1 MAKVNTRWTVLP
13 HGPIQEESENLWTV
27 RAPLPDMPLG
37 RVMSI
42 ARMSDGRLVVHNG
55 IALEAASMLA
65 IEGWGTP
72 AFLLVPNG
80 WHRLDAPAYK
90 ARYPALRVL
99 CPEGARK
106 TVGEVVTV
114 DGTYEDFP
122 SDPDVA
128 VTYLEGVKR
137 REGFVEVRSRDGVSL
152 VFNDVI
158 FNQPHLPGMNGFVM
172 RLLGSTGG
180 PRVTR
185 IGKLFLVKD
194 RAALRAHLERL
205 ATLPDLR
212 RIVIMHG
219 ASVSDGGRAAELL
232 RQVAAGL

>member
-1 MAKVNTRWTVLP
+1 
-13 HGPIQEESENLWTV
+13 
-27 RAPLPDMPLG
+27 
-37 RVMSI
+37 
-42 ARMSDGRLVVHNG
+42 VVHNG
-55 IALEAASMLA
+55 VALDAASMLA
-65 IEGWGTP
+65 IEAWGTP
-72 AFLLVPNG
+72 AFLLVPNA

-106 TVGEVVTV
+106 AVSEVVAV

-122 SDPDVA
+122 SDPAILVS
-128 VTYLEGVKR
+128 YLEGVKR
-137 REGFVEVRSRDGVSL
+137 REGFLEVRSRDGVSL

-158 FNQPHLPGMNGFVM
+158 FNQPHLPGLNGLVM

-194 RAALRAHLERL
+194 RAALRAHMERL
-205 ATLPDLR
+205 AALPDLKR
-212 RIVIMHG
+212 VVIMHG
-219 ASVSDGGRAAELL
+219 ASAGEGAAELL
-232 RQVAAGL
+232 QKAAATL